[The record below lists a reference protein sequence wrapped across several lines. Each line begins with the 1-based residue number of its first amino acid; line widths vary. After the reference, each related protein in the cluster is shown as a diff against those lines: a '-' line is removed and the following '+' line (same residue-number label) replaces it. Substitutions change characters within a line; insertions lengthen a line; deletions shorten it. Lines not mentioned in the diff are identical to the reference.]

1 LWSHDD
7 GSGALNSVEAV
18 TSIDF
23 ASPPTLWRPGGYSHV
38 VSLPATGRLV
48 WTSGQVPVAAD
59 GTVAPAGDW
68 EAQARLVFENVG
80 HALAAGDATWAD
92 VVKLT
97 LFVVDLAGLPTIRRI
112 RDEFVDVQRPPTSSL
127 VQVAGLF
134 RPDVLLEVEAVACV
148 AD

>member
-1 LWSHDD
+1 M
-7 GSGALNSVEAV
+7 
-18 TSIDF
+18 TSIASD
-23 ASPPTLWRPGGYSHV
+23 ASPRPGGYSHV

-68 EAQARLVFENVG
+68 EAQARLAFENVG
-80 HALAAGDATWAD
+80 HALDAGGATWAD

-97 LFVVDLAGLPTIRRI
+97 IFVVDIDRPADDPRRP
-112 RDEFVDVQRPPTSSL
+112 RRVRRRAAPADGSL

-134 RPDVLLEVEAVACV
+134 LPEVLLEVEAVACV
-148 AD
+148 AG